1 MIEFEDVSLVLS
13 QRPVLENLSFRIESG
28 QLVLLVGGSGTGKS
42 SILRLILRLIPPTS
56 GRIRVLGEVI
66 DRLPEKRMNQLRQQI
81 GLVFQEG
88 ALFDSLTV
96 EENVGL
102 FLIENLQLP
111 METVHQRVEGIL
123 ESLGLAEYMNYYPS
137 QLSGGMK
144 KRVAIARAIVS
155 KPQMLLYDEPTA
167 GLDPITAKRVVGLM
181 EQLQE
186 KYHMTALIV
195 THELHYF
202 LDIAE
207 RLMLLKNGAV
217 AFDGPPDLSIL
228 EHYEETHPP
237 ANDIQ
242 SRGDY
247 GNPQ

>member
-13 QRPVLENLSFRIESG
+13 QRQVLENLSFRIESG
-28 QLVLLVGGSGTGKS
+28 QIVLLVGGSGTGKS

-66 DRLPEKRMNQLRQQI
+66 DKLPEKRMNQLRQQI

-102 FLIENLQLP
+102 FLIENLHLP

-123 ESLGLAEYMNYYPS
+123 ESLGLSDYMNYYPS

-155 KPQMLLYDEPTA
+155 KPQMLLYDEP
-167 GLDPITAKRVVGLM
+167 
-181 EQLQE
+181 
-186 KYHMTALIV
+186 
-195 THELHYF
+195 
-202 LDIAE
+202 
-207 RLMLLKNGAV
+207 
-217 AFDGPPDLSIL
+217 
-228 EHYEETHPP
+228 
-237 ANDIQ
+237 
-242 SRGDY
+242 
-247 GNPQ
+247 